1 MIVPISS
8 GLRPISCMRRSHH
21 RLGAIDVTLLSI
33 LYILSWVAAEWCW
46 FQREQRATAILKR
59 NYGVWV
65 HADVFVPGPAMDLRE
80 LGRGRLYLPVRSANI
95 HDAAVDDG
103 MWEQLLCFRYLDWLA
118 FRDCRIEP
126 CADFPIDALSRLK
139 DLTFSNTT
147 LTIDNVRRIS
157 RLRHIESLTLR
168 GVGLKGDWLE
178 PLSALANL
186 NSLELYN
193 VDLTE
198 VATDSLA
205 RMKGLI
211 VLQLS
216 NVKVNSELW
225 PALAELGE
233 LEGLVIKGT
242 PFDDEG
248 MRHLVRLRKLR
259 ALYLVDTTI
268 SDAGMASLA
277 QLPNLCRLSLDGNNV
292 GDAGLRHLLQLPRLQ
307 ALDISRTRATNACL
321 RGLASMPT
329 LKIVLVEGTSISPSA
344 PGFVG
349 VCDTDGS
356 VWYPNEARRKE
367 IEEYSEPDDGSGDE
381 TGNPR

>member
-1 MIVPISS
+1 MTVPISS
-8 GLRPISCMRRSHH
+8 GLEPIPRKRKSHR
-21 RLGAIDVTLLSI
+21 RLGTINVTLLSI
-33 LYILSWVAAEWCW
+33 LYLLSWVAAEWSW
-46 FQREQRATAILKR
+46 FQRERRATAILER
-59 NYGVWV
+59 NYGAWV
-65 HADVFVPGPAMDLRE
+65 HADVFVRGPAMELRE
-80 LGRGRLYLPVRSANI
+80 LWRGRLYLPVRWVTV

-103 MWEQLLCFRYLDWLA
+103 MSEELRCFRYLESLT
-118 FRDCRIEP
+118 FSDCRGRVCLP
-126 CADFPIDALSRLK
+126 VDALSRL
-139 DLTFSNTT
+139 DSLTFSNTT
-147 LTIDNVRRIS
+147 LTIDDVCRIS
-157 RLRHIESLTLR
+157 RLRRLESLTLR

-349 VCDTDGS
+349 ICNADGS

-367 IEEYSEPDDGSGDE
+367 IEEYSEPDGDSGDE
-381 TGNPR
+381 GETAR